1 MCNLH
6 TKFSPL
12 LRATRPKIDLRSRSQ
27 RREPLDMPRARAIV
41 FSAIGGALAAVLTA
55 NLAFAHD
62 RGDGFGRRHRD
73 GELMFLLPLL
83 LLAAAAVLLVVLWR
97 GRHPVTLG
105 GTAPAAAASPT
116 LNAQS
121 ILAERLARG
130 EISPDDYRAAI
141 TVLRE
146 TPAPP
151 AAG

>member
-1 MCNLH
+1 
-6 TKFSPL
+6 
-12 LRATRPKIDLRSRSQ
+12 
-27 RREPLDMPRARAIV
+27 MPRARAIV

-55 NLAFAHD
+55 DLAFAHD

-97 GRHPVTLG
+97 GRHPVTPG
-105 GTAPAAAASPT
+105 GTAPAPAAASPT

>member
-1 MCNLH
+1 M
-6 TKFSPL
+6 
-12 LRATRPKIDLRSRSQ
+12 SRT
-27 RREPLDMPRARAIV
+27 RAIAA
-41 FSAIGGALAAVLTA
+41 SLAAGAVAAILTA
-55 NLAFAHD
+55 NVAFAD
-62 RGDGFGRRHRD
+62 GRGFDGGFGRRRHD
-73 GELMFLLPLL
+73 GFMFFFPLL
-83 LLAAAAVLLVVLWR
+83 LLLGVAALLVVLWR
-97 GRHPVTLG
+97 GRHPVTPG